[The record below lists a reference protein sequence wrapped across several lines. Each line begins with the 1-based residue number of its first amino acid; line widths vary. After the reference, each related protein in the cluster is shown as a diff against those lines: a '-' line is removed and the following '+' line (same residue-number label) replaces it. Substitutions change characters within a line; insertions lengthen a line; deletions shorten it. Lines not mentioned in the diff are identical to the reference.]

1 MELHTLPKAPTPWA
15 VPTRKGSSHS
25 SGSNAPA
32 VADAE
37 PHAPS
42 IPSLRDLIALTKPR
56 ITALVLLT
64 GAAGIRLAPGAP
76 ASSSKLWLS
85 LIGMGLIVASANALN
100 MWWERDVDGHMAR
113 TRARPLPAGRMSPDA
128 ALAFGIALG
137 AVGVPLLFL
146 VNFITGML
154 GVVSLVLYVAVYT
167 PLKKR
172 TFAALL
178 VGAVPGAIPP
188 LMGWTAVTG
197 RVDLGGVL
205 LFAFLFLWQVPHF
218 AAISIFRSD
227 DYSRAGLQVISV
239 QHGERAAIALVA
251 ASSALLVVSSLLLGF
266 FGVAGRPYELF
277 ATLLGALVFALAL
290 RGIARGPKFDVRR
303 WAKRVFAL
311 SIPYL
316 AILLILLVSGF

>member
-1 MELHTLPKAPTPWA
+1 MDLHTLPEAPTPWA
-15 VPTRKGSSHS
+15 VRTRKGSSRS
-25 SGSNAPA
+25 SDSNAAIAP
-32 VADAE
+32 DE

-42 IPSLRDLIALTKPR
+42 IPSLRDLVTLTKPR

-76 ASSSKLWLS
+76 AAGSKLWLS
-85 LIGMGLIVASANALN
+85 LIGMALIVASANALN
-100 MWWERDVDGHMAR
+100 MWWERDVDAHMAR
-113 TRARPLPAGRMSPDA
+113 TRARPLPAGRMTPDA

-137 AVGVPLLFL
+137 AMGVPLLFL
-146 VNFITGML
+146 VNATTGVL

-178 VGAVPGAIPP
+178 VGAVPGAMPP

-197 RVDLGGVL
+197 RIDLGGVL

-218 AAISIFRSD
+218 AAISIFRSE

-251 ASSALLVVSSLLLGF
+251 GSSALLVVSSLMLAL

-277 ATLLGALVFALAL
+277 AILLGALFFALAL
-290 RGIARGPKFDVRR
+290 QGISRGPKFDVRR
-303 WAKRVFAL
+303 WARRVFAL

-316 AILLILLVSGF
+316 AVLLILLVSGL